1 MLRRTAFFWIAS
13 IPIQGMLIALYKQA
27 PEQLSA
33 WYSNYIFLGL
43 LRLKSP
49 VFNSLPFSFGDVAY
63 GSTIVFCAINWSAA
77 QNIGANCGGHSCG
90 LY

>member
-49 VFNSLPFSFGDVAY
+49 VFNSLPFSFGDVV
-63 GSTIVFCAINWSAA
+63 IRDPVIKR
-77 QNIGANCGGHSCG
+77 GG
-90 LY
+90 